1 MTTFTLIDQQAT
13 LHIAKSGS
21 ALVIRP
27 DSNKLDRDMSEE
39 LLRRVEGYFAANQ
52 LMNHEQDTPILLD
65 LQNVEFL
72 DSQGLSTLLS
82 VLKIV
87 SAHQSK
93 LFLCSLQESV
103 CLLFD
108 ITKMD
113 RVFTVFEDRVAC
125 DRFLADEFADELNFS
140 LSDRQL
146 IPA

>member
-1 MTTFTLIDQQAT
+1 MTTLTLIDQQAA
-13 LHIAKSGS
+13 LNVFKSGS
-21 ALVIRP
+21 VLVIRP
-27 DSNKLDRDMSEE
+27 DSTKLDRDLSEE

-52 LMNHEQDTPILLD
+52 LMNQAQDVPVLLD

-82 VLKIV
+82 VLKTA

-103 CLLFD
+103 SLLFE

-113 RVFTVFEDRVAC
+113 RVFTIFEDLAAC
-125 DRFLADEFADELNFS
+125 RKSTDNELDIS
-140 LSDRQL
+140 PSDRQL
-146 IPA
+146 IPAA

>member
-1 MTTFTLIDQQAT
+1 MTTLTLIDQQAT
-13 LHIAKSGS
+13 LQMFKSGS

-27 DSNKLDRDMSEE
+27 GSPKPDRDMLEE

-52 LMNHEQDTPILLD
+52 LMNQEQEVPVLLD

-82 VLKIV
+82 LLKIA
-87 SAHQSK
+87 SAHKNK

-103 CLLFD
+103 RLLFD

-113 RVFTVFEDRVAC
+113 QVFTVFADLAAC
-125 DRFLADEFADELNFS
+125 HSYLSNESDFS
-140 LSDRQL
+140 LSDHQL
-146 IPA
+146 IPAA